1 MKSSSPTTFKKIGLS
16 WFLALNGL
24 FLVLAALAGLWLA
37 RQTGQGG
44 LDAVDSSL
52 RAASPWFL
60 RLRLGL
66 MAAIVGFWPQGI
78 ACLGKRRDWPKPRT
92 AFMLGLRW
100 RVALW
105 LAVVELALIQNGY
118 ATIVRLLAD

>member
-1 MKSSSPTTFKKIGLS
+1 MKSNPPTPPKRTGLS

-24 FLVLAALAGLWLA
+24 FLVFAALAGLWLA

-44 LDAVDSSL
+44 LEAVDSSL

-60 RLRLGL
+60 GLRLGL
-66 MAAIVGFWPQGI
+66 MAIIVGFWSQGI
-78 ACLGKRRDWPKPRT
+78 ACLGKRRGWPQPRT

-118 ATIVRLLAD
+118 ATIARLLAG